1 MHVMSTQ
8 ILVDLPDDTYK
19 RVVSIARLTGRA
31 VEEIIATTVTLSL
44 DPIDTISTDET
55 SIETLSDHEVL
66 ALTEFQMDTVQDQR
80 LSGLL
85 NKQQAGTLTQDEN
98 AELLVLMQT
107 YQTGLLRKA
116 QALAEAVR
124 RGLRSGLES

>member
-98 AELLVLMQT
+98 AELLALMQT